1 MSFPE
6 HQPDKPMQKPTLPK
20 FMLSAKLV
28 GVAVI
33 NCLLATLAHAAQP
46 SISVNFEGGNAAGAP
61 TLLAPADVAGVVPL
75 ANWNNINGNTVVNA
89 PLADSNGTPTT
100 VTISFT
106 ADESWGS
113 GTGTSTPN
121 HALFNGYLGPS
132 NDGNYRPIFLNNVP
146 PGAYKLIIYTLR
158 DASGAGEGF
167 TINGNTNTTLHVNSQ
182 GFEDFNLNPVFVRGT
197 STDPGARQ
205 LCNYVQFDLVAPV
218 NGTITIDARSESFRA
233 PVNGLQLIALP
244 EVAQLGVSFSGR
256 TGDNVPGP
264 LLAPETSAGY
274 LVQSNWNNI
283 DNSSVFSGVS
293 GPLNTSNGTPTLVTL
308 TYDANDSWNND
319 GPTGTGDEQLF
330 KGISKANGGDR
341 LNTYTFNNVTPG
353 VYDVIVYLN
362 VNGDGRIGD
371 IACGGTTYYFTS
383 QHTFAGSFIQVTNKN
398 PLGTRDTGNFV
409 RFYGVPADGLNRI
422 PVTFINRG
430 DADGIGIAGF
440 QLLPVPTVATIAA
453 SFTGR
458 DDGNDAGYSLAP
470 ATAAGL
476 IVQSNWNNIA
486 NGPAPHNG
494 VTGPLVDA
502 NAGITQVTLTYDAN
516 DAWHNDGATGTGD
529 QQMFKGISKA
539 NGVDRLNTYT
549 FNNVRP
555 GVYDLIAYLNVNG
568 DGRIGDISCNGVTY
582 YFTSQHSFAGS
593 FIQTAS
599 TDSGTRPV
607 GNYARF
613 YGITVSEASSQIPLT
628 FVNRGDPD
636 GIGISGF
643 QLIRVFGPSLIAANT
658 VGNPYLVR
666 ATFSGAMN
674 ATALNPANYT
684 LDNGVTVSAVEF
696 EGPGSNV
703 VRLTTSAMTVG
714 VQYTLT
720 VANAQDSTGLAVSPN
735 PSTIQFTYGSEFERG
750 GLTMKRYDGDGNLV
764 NIKAKIANCVTP
776 NRYNPNIASM
786 IYGTNPSYNNDAAD
800 GNTENFGTQLYGL
813 FVPPVSG
820 NYQFALASD
829 DSSEL
834 YLSTDENPANK
845 VLLTSEIGCCTPFSA
860 HTTAMISL
868 VAGRSYYMQV
878 IHQEGG
884 GGDHVE
890 VAIRYPGAP
899 AIVDGDLN
907 QVIPRSLFSTNYSYG
922 CPPTAFFKTIGP
934 VFFTQD
940 LTPTNIIE
948 NTPFAYRVEF
958 DGTPTY
964 SVQWYSN
971 NVPVTGLTSGSH
983 SELPFTVR
991 AANQGDTFY
1000 AVVNNNFSSATS
1012 AVVTLSVTLAPQMLA
1027 ASSRNDPAN
1036 NIYVLWSKDM
1046 GAAAAVP
1053 GSYTVD
1059 NGVTVSTAEFH
1070 NGDPRLIR
1078 LGVSALTPGVTY
1090 AVTATGV
1097 TDPDSNI
1104 MNPNPTVRSFTH
1116 LLGINPPQGLSM
1128 KRFDGSGDFTIIRN
1142 KILACAPPQRESTTM
1157 PDFEYAVSDP
1167 AMTFEQGNLFGDP
1180 NTDNYGTWI
1189 YGLFVPPTTGN
1200 YQFIIASDD
1209 HGELFLSTDSSPANK
1224 VLISSVAAWNGHRT
1238 YVTQS
1243 DPGSSLPVPSG
1254 MIPLVAGKRY
1264 YMEAIVQEGGGGDH
1278 VSVAMRTPGGP
1289 AIVNGQLPIGR
1300 ELFAT
1305 NYSIGCPPS
1314 VFFNNLGPVVI
1325 LEQPVSANVIEL
1337 STTTFRVLLDG
1348 SPDYTYQW
1356 RSNGVPVPGANG
1368 PSYTFNPLRYA
1379 NGAIYTVVAA
1389 NGFSSVTSAPA
1400 ALTVISDEIPPTVT
1414 QVLGA
1419 PSRTVVGIIFSE
1431 ALTLLQATNP
1441 ANYTITNSAGAVL
1454 AHSVSVLPEVSPD
1467 GKSVTL
1473 RTAPQTSGEQYG
1485 IVLNNLTDRAG
1496 VPNVITPNP
1505 TVVLFTA
1512 SDLFYAPGAVVFRA
1526 YPTGGGNA
1534 IAELTNHPSYLN
1546 NQPDFEAVITAMNSR
1561 LAPAPYNN
1569 NGRENYG
1576 GGIIGH
1582 FIPPTSGN
1590 WIFYV
1595 SSDDDGLLLM
1605 NTNGPNSNGK
1615 SPVRFAPGCCRAL
1628 SAGSDPTPPISLLAG
1643 QAYYIEALFK
1653 EGGGGDYVE
1662 VAARLQGSSDAL
1674 VVIGSAN
1681 LAFASK
1687 LTITQNPTNLTVV
1700 EGKNATFNTTV
1711 TVAGAGVGSQRYQWQ
1726 RSEDGSGAS
1735 FTNIPGATA
1744 AGYTFR
1750 AFETDDQIQFR
1761 VVAYLPGLQT
1771 NVSSAAVLTV
1781 LNDDITPVLLSA
1793 RVGEIANQIVLTYSE
1808 AIDPNAASDPSSFYL
1823 LDPSF
1828 NPGPGVVIR
1837 AVNGPII
1844 TLTLDGPIPPNT
1856 FYTLYGDG
1864 QTDEFGNVTDPFTTE
1879 SPIFGYQPFG
1889 LIHRYSFRNVA
1900 GPAAGSNIIDSVG
1913 GAHGVV
1919 LGADVNFTGERLTLG
1934 GGASATAGYAD
1945 LPNRLLSTNGA
1956 ANGGSG
1962 QFSVEAWVKVTGVR
1976 SWARIFDFGNATTGE
1991 LTGPGG
1997 GGDGDDYFFY
2007 SASVANNTALHQL
2020 EVREVDPDP
2029 DGSTLNIA
2037 TSVQLASTN
2046 FNKELYFV
2054 ITWDEATGQLRAYE
2068 NGIQVGSLS
2077 TIVPMHKIN
2086 DVNVWLGRSQWSG
2099 DANMQGEFD
2108 EFRMYNRILTP
2119 GEMAFNSTVGPNND
2133 FGTPLAVRIVVQTN
2147 VMLEGSSQ
2155 QARIFADFNSI
2166 SNVDLTV
2173 TRSFSFLSDDPSL
2186 VTISANSVLSA
2197 GVSVSGTANLTA
2209 SFAGVDAT
2217 PVPITVLEDTFPPT
2231 VLSARVD
2238 ETRTIIQ
2245 LIYSEPMDP
2254 NVGTDP
2260 SNFSLNTGD
2269 PGVVARVVNGS
2280 SIFLTLA
2287 APLSPNTHYLVTGE
2301 GQVDLFGNPTA
2312 PVSTVTPVFVYQ
2324 PFGLTHRYSFR
2335 NAAGT
2340 AGGATVIDSVGNANG
2355 TVLGAGA
2362 NFTGE
2367 RVTLAGGPSATA
2379 GYVDLPNGLLSTNA
2393 AANGGSGKIT
2403 LEGWARVTGNQN
2415 WSRIVDFGN
2424 SSVGENTGP
2433 GGGGD
2438 GRDYLFY
2445 SAQEGGDVNRHVLV
2459 VREVDPLPDGS
2470 TLNNEVGVGAPTS
2483 TFGNEFHFVITW
2495 DEATG
2500 QLRLYENNVQVLSS
2514 ISPVPFHEI
2523 HDVNVW
2529 LGRSQWS
2536 GDLNIQGDYNEF
2548 RIYDRILSPAE
2559 IAFNRTVGPD
2569 FDFGTP
2575 LAVRLVVPTNPMIE
2589 GRTQQAFVFADFNSV
2604 SNVDITFS
2612 HAFSILSGSPSV
2624 ISVDGAG
2631 VLQANAAGSSSLTA
2645 SFAGVSSDPV
2655 LVNVNTDGAKPTVV
2669 AVRGVRTLNA
2679 VTVQFDEEVG
2689 LSTAQNPANYV
2700 LTETNG
2706 TPVSIDSATLS
2717 PDGTK
2722 VTLAIPSHASGKVY
2736 NLAISGITDIA
2747 AVPNDINPTN
2757 ITFQTWTI
2765 GLGSLQW
2772 DSFLNIVGGMFE
2784 FTNHVSFPDSPDQSN
2799 HVAAANS
2806 RLFYPTDVLEQYGVR
2821 FSGYFVPQFSAN
2833 YTFYISSDDS
2843 SRLFLSTDSESTN
2856 KVLITEEPGCC
2867 APFADRASASIPL
2880 VAGQH
2885 YYMEYLYK
2893 EGGGGDYGQI
2903 AVKRSNDPTPPNSLQ
2918 PIRGALLASLADP
2931 VGASITITQQPVSVT
2946 MTQGMSVTLTV
2957 GVTTTNSYGDYN
2969 QIAYQWESRQGL
2981 GAWSPI
2987 QGANNASYAVP
2998 ASSAGTTQYRV
3009 RVYIPGA
3016 QATSATATVLGLL
3029 AISWQE
3035 PGILQQAPEVT
3046 GPWTDIIG
3054 VTNPYIVDPTTAPRM
3069 FYRLKP

>member
-1 MSFPE
+1 
-6 HQPDKPMQKPTLPK
+6 
-20 FMLSAKLV
+20 MLTTHLHKK
-28 GVAVI
+28 VAVFVVTVL
-33 NCLLATLAHAAQP
+33 LLAVAGARAQLQIGVSFNGRGDCAPACATLDALT
-46 SISVNFEGGNAAGAP
+46 AAGFLP
-61 TLLAPADVAGVVPL
+61 QV
-75 ANWNNINGNTVVNA
+75 NWNNVTNQDIFNGVT
-89 PLADSNGTPTT
+89 PLLNDSNGVITT
-100 VTISFT
+100 
-106 ADESWGS
+106 
-113 GTGTSTPN
+113 
-121 HALFNGYLGPS
+121 
-132 NDGNYRPIFLNNVP
+132 
-146 PGAYKLIIYTLR
+146 
-158 DASGAGEGF
+158 
-167 TINGNTNTTLHVNSQ
+167 
-182 GFEDFNLNPVFVRGT
+182 
-197 STDPGARQ
+197 
-205 LCNYVQFDLVAPV
+205 
-218 NGTITIDARSESFRA
+218 
-233 PVNGLQLIALP
+233 
-244 EVAQLGVSFSGR
+244 
-256 TGDNVPGP
+256 
-264 LLAPETSAGY
+264 
-274 LVQSNWNNI
+274 
-283 DNSSVFSGVS
+283 
-293 GPLNTSNGTPTLVTL
+293 VTL

-319 GPTGTGDEQLF
+319 GPSGTGDEKLF
-330 KGISKANGGDR
+330 KGISKANGNNR
-341 LNTYTFNNVTPG
+341 LNTYTFNDVPAG
-353 VYDVIVYLN
+353 YYDIYVYIN
-362 VNGDGRIGD
+362 VNGDRRAGD
-371 IACGGTTYYFTS
+371 VTALNGVTNYFVS
-383 QHTFAGSFIQVTNKN
+383 QHAFAGSFIQVTNIN
-398 PLGTRDTGNFV
+398 PLGQRDQGNYLV
-409 RFYGVPADGLNRI
+409 IRGVAPSGLSNQI
-422 PVTFINRG
+422 PV
-430 DADGIGIAGF
+430 
-440 QLLPVPTVATIAA
+440 QL
-453 SFTGR
+453 
-458 DDGNDAGYSLAP
+458 
-470 ATAAGL
+470 
-476 IVQSNWNNIA
+476 
-486 NGPAPHNG
+486 
-494 VTGPLVDA
+494 
-502 NAGITQVTLTYDAN
+502 
-516 DAWHNDGATGTGD
+516 
-529 QQMFKGISKA
+529 
-539 NGVDRLNTYT
+539 
-549 FNNVRP
+549 
-555 GVYDLIAYLNVNG
+555 
-568 DGRIGDISCNGVTY
+568 
-582 YFTSQHSFAGS
+582 
-593 FIQTAS
+593 
-599 TDSGTRPV
+599 
-607 GNYARF
+607 
-613 YGITVSEASSQIPLT
+613 
-628 FVNRGDPD
+628 VNRADPD
-636 GIGISGF
+636 GVGISGF
-643 QLIRVFGPSLIAANT
+643 QLVQSSPALLQART
-658 VGNPYLVR
+658 VRRPDSVLV
-666 ATFSGAMN
+666 TFSAPMS
-674 ATALNPANYT
+674 ATAINPANYS
-684 LDNGVTVSAVEF
+684 LDGGVSVSAAVFNNATSNEVLLTVSPMTALTAYTVTV
-696 EGPGSNV
+696 
-703 VRLTTSAMTVG
+703 TG
-714 VQYTLT
+714 VQTI
-720 VANAQDSTGLAVSPN
+720 SGVSLNPN
-735 PSTIQFTYGSEFERG
+735 PSAATFVYGAEFPYG
-750 GLTMKRYDGDGNLV
+750 GLAMQRFDGDGSIV
-764 NIKAKIANCVTP
+764 NVANKIANGMVP
-776 NRYNPNIASM
+776 SRFNRNLPSVM
-786 IYGTNPSYNNDAAD
+786 YGTNPSRNNDEAD
-800 GNTENFGTQLYGL
+800 PNTENFGTKVYGL
-813 FVPPVSG
+813 YVAPTSG
-820 NYQFALASD
+820 NYRFAIVSD
-829 DSSEL
+829 DNSRL
-834 YLSTDENPANK
+834 FLSTDESPANK
-845 VLLTSEIGCCTPFSA
+845 VLLTEELGCCGQYTGHMSPF
-860 HTTAMISL
+860 IPL
-868 VAGRSYYMQV
+868 IAGRSYYMEV
-878 IHQEGG
+878 VHQEGG
-884 GGDHVE
+884 GGDHVQ
-890 VAIRYPGAP
+890 VTVSKPGDAP
-899 AIVDGDLN
+899 IADVPDPSTV
-907 QVIPRSLFSTNYSYG
+907 VIPSSFFSANYHFG
-922 CPPTAFFKTIGP
+922 QPATVFFKTIGN
-934 VFFTQD
+934 VFFTQN
-940 LTPTNIIE
+940 LINTNIVE
-948 NTPFAYRVEF
+948 NTPYEFRVEF
-958 DGTPTY
+958 DGTPNY

-971 NVPVTGLTSGSH
+971 NVPVAGVTSGSH
-983 SELPFTVR
+983 STLGFTVR
-991 AANQGDTFY
+991 AGNAGDTFY
-1000 AVVNNNFSSATS
+1000 AVVNNDFSSATS
-1012 AVVTLSVTLAPQMLA
+1012 AVATLSVTLAPQMLA

-1046 GAAAAVP
+1046 GAAAIVP
-1053 GSYTVD
+1053 GSYAVD
-1059 NGVTVSTAEFH
+1059 NGVTVSTAQFH
-1070 NGDPRLIR
+1070 GGNPRLVR

-1090 AVTATGV
+1090 NVTGTGI
-1097 TDPDSNI
+1097 TDPDGNI

-1116 LLGINPPQGLSM
+1116 LQGINPPQGLSM
-1128 KRFDGSGDFTIIRN
+1128 KRFDGSGDFNTIRN
-1142 KILACAPPQRESTTM
+1142 KILTCATPQRESTTM
-1157 PDFEYAVSDP
+1157 PDFEYGTSEGGS
-1167 AMTFEQGNLFGDP
+1167 TFETGNLFADP
-1180 NTDNYGTWI
+1180 NTENYGTWI

-1200 YQFIIASDD
+1200 YQFILASDD

-1224 VLISSVAAWNGHRT
+1224 VLISSVAAWNGFRT

-1243 DPGSSLPVPSG
+1243 DVNSSLPVPSG
-1254 MIPLVAGKRY
+1254 LIPLVAGKRY

-1278 VSVAMRTPGGP
+1278 VAVAMRTPGGP
-1289 AIVNGQLPIGR
+1289 AIVNGQLPISR
-1300 ELFAT
+1300 NLFAT
-1305 NYSIGCPPS
+1305 NYSVGCPPS
-1314 VFFNNLGPVVI
+1314 VFFNNLGPVAI

-1337 STTTFRVLLDG
+1337 ATTTFRVLLDG

-1356 RSNGVPVPGANG
+1356 RSNGVPIPGATG
-1368 PSYTFNPLRYA
+1368 PSYTFNPLRHA
-1379 NGAIYTVVAA
+1379 NGASYTVVAA

-1454 AHSVSVLPEVSPD
+1454 AHSLSVLPEVSPD

-1473 RTAPQTSGEQYG
+1473 RTDPQTAGAQYG

-1546 NQPDFEAVITAMNSR
+1546 NQPDFEAVINAMNSR

-1569 NGRENYG
+1569 NGRDNYG
-1576 GGIIGH
+1576 GAIIGH

-1590 WIFYV
+1590 WIFYI
-1595 SSDDDGLLLM
+1595 SADDDGLLKM
-1605 NTNGPNSNGK
+1605 NTNGPNSSGA
-1615 SPVRFAPGCCRAL
+1615 SVVRFAPGCCRAL
-1628 SAGSDPTPPISLLAG
+1628 VNGSDPTAPISLLAG
-1643 QAYYIEALFK
+1643 QAYYIEALLK

-1662 VAARLQGSSDAL
+1662 VGARLVGDNSPITI
-1674 VVIGSAN
+1674 IGPAN

-1700 EGKNATFNTTV
+1700 EGQNAAFNTLV
-1711 TVAGAGVGSQRYQWQ
+1711 SVAGAGVGSQRYQWQ
-1726 RSEDGSGAS
+1726 RSEDASGTS

-1744 AGYTFR
+1744 AAYIFR

-1771 NVSSAAVLTV
+1771 NVSSAAVLTI
-1781 LNDDITPVLLSA
+1781 LNDDIPPVLLSA
-1793 RVGEIANQIVLTYSE
+1793 RVGENPNQIILTYSE
-1808 AIDPNAASDPSSFYL
+1808 AIDANAAADPSNFYL
-1823 LDPSF
+1823 DTID
-1828 NPGPGVVIR
+1828 PGVTVR
-1837 AVNGPII
+1837 EVNGSRI
-1844 TLTLDGPIPPNT
+1844 TLTLAFALSPNT
-1856 FYTLYGDG
+1856 PYTLFGDG
-1864 QTDEFGNVTDPFTTE
+1864 QQDEFGNVTEPFTSE
-1879 SPIFGYQPFG
+1879 SKLFIYQPYS
-1889 LIHRYSFRNVA
+1889 LIHRYSFGNNA
-1900 GPAAGSNIIDSVG
+1900 GPAAGSNIIDRVG

-1919 LGADVNFTGERLTLG
+1919 LGAGVNFTGERLTLAG
-1934 GGASATAGYAD
+1934 GPSATAGYAD

-2007 SASVANNTALHQL
+2007 SASVANNTGLHQL

-2029 DGSTLNIA
+2029 DGSTLNVA

-2108 EFRMYNRILTP
+2108 EFRMYNRVLTA

-2155 QARIFADFNSI
+2155 QARIFADFTSI

-2173 TRSFSFLSDDPSL
+2173 TRAFTFLSDAPSL
-2186 VTISANSVLSA
+2186 VTISTNSVLTA

-2209 SFAGVDAT
+2209 SFAGVNAT
-2217 PVPITVLEDTFPPT
+2217 PVAITVLEDTFPPT

-2238 ETRTIIQ
+2238 ETGTIIQ
-2245 LIYSEPMDP
+2245 LIYSEPIDP

-2280 SIFLTLA
+2280 SVFLTLA

-2340 AGGATVIDSVGNANG
+2340 AGGATVIDSVGNADG
-2355 TVLGAGA
+2355 TVRGAGA

-2393 AANGGSGKIT
+2393 VANGGSGKIT
-2403 LEGWARVTGNQN
+2403 LEGWARVAGNQN

-2445 SAQEGGDVNRHVLV
+2445 SAQEGGNVNRHVLV
-2459 VREVDPLPDGS
+2459 VREVDPLPDGT
-2470 TLNNEVGVGAPTS
+2470 TLNNEVGVGFDTT

-2495 DEATG
+2495 DETTG
-2500 QLRLYENNVQVLSS
+2500 QLRLYENGVQVTSS

-2536 GDLNIQGDYNEF
+2536 GDANLQGDYNEF
-2548 RIYDRILSPAE
+2548 RIYDRILAPAE
-2559 IAFNRTVGPD
+2559 ISFNRTVGPD
-2569 FDFGTP
+2569 FNFGTP

-2589 GRTQQAFVFADFNSV
+2589 GRSQQAFVFADFNSV

-2645 SFAGVSSDPV
+2645 SFAGVSSTPV
-2655 LVNVNTDGAKPTVV
+2655 LVNVNTDGAKPTVL

-2717 PDGTK
+2717 PDGMT
-2722 VTLAIPSHASGKVY
+2722 VTLAIPSHAPGVVY

-2747 AVPNDINPTN
+2747 AAPNVINPTN

-2765 GLGSLQW
+2765 GLGSLAW
-2772 DSFLNIVGGMFE
+2772 DSYLNIVGGMFE
-2784 FTNHVSFPDSPDQSN
+2784 FTNNVSFPNNPDQSN

-2821 FSGYFVPQFSAN
+2821 FSGYFVPQATTR
-2833 YTFYISSDDS
+2833 YTFYVSSDDA
-2843 SRLFLSTDSESTN
+2843 SRLFLSTDSQPTN
-2856 KVLITEEPGCC
+2856 KVLITEETGCC
-2867 APFADRASASIPL
+2867 APFASHPSASIPL

-2957 GVTTTNSYGDYN
+2957 GVTTTNHYGDYN
-2969 QIAYQWESRQGL
+2969 QIAYQWESRQGA

-2987 QGANNASYAVP
+2987 QGANNASYPVP
-2998 ASSAGTTQYRV
+2998 AATAGTIQYRV

-3016 QATSATATVLGLL
+3016 QAVSATATVVGLL

-3054 VTNPYIVDPTTAPRM
+3054 ATNPYIVDPTTGPRM